1 MDIKTITGAIG
12 AIIAVASLFVFQ
24 GQLIERVESLEKV
37 KAPDLKPIEQTISS
51 QAKDIQINAAEIKV
65 LKTVIDEMKARSDN
79 PLAQ

>member
-1 MDIKTITGAIG
+1 MDIKTITGAVGLVITIG
-12 AIIAVASLFVFQ
+12 GLLIFQ
-24 GQLIERVESLEKV
+24 GKLIERVEVLEKV

>member
-1 MDIKTITGAIG
+1 VDIKTITGAVGLVITIG
-12 AIIAVASLFVFQ
+12 GLLIFQ
-24 GQLIERVESLEKV
+24 GKLIERVEVLEKV

>member
-1 MDIKTITGAIG
+1 MDIKTITGAVGLVITIG
-12 AIIAVASLFVFQ
+12 GLLIFQ
-24 GQLIERVESLEKV
+24 GKLIERVEVLEQV